1 MALKTSKLK
10 ITLNQL
16 LNGEIDY
23 VSLGEISE
31 MLLEE
36 GYFEEAIEQAK
47 IGIESIPHFNAETVK
62 IYCVMMWAFFL
73 LGKEIDSQYYF
84 DLAL

>member
-1 MALKTSKLK
+1 MALKTCKLK
-10 ITLNQL
+10 ITLNWL
-16 LNGEIDY
+16 LYGEIDY

-47 IGIESIPHFNAETVK
+47 IGLESIPHFNAETVK
-62 IYCVMMWAFFL
+62 IYCVLMRGFFL
-73 LGKEIDSQYYF
+73 LGKEMDS
-84 DLAL
+84 